1 MHVSRV
7 STGNFE
13 MERWLI
19 HNSSLEKETKL
30 SHPIRMFCNPLFL
43 CQRPGASRKT
53 AEIDE
58 NIEAL

>member
-19 HNSSLEKETKL
+19 HNSSLEKDTTL
-30 SHPIRMFCNPLFL
+30 SPILLECFAAPYSCVKG
-43 CQRPGASRKT
+43 QV
-53 AEIDE
+53 
-58 NIEAL
+58 